1 MRLAESS
8 TLVQRPIWSVG
19 MTGLRCGSI
28 PGHSVRRGSEKA
40 RAVKDLTRDD
50 EVAAPAAASLLSRP
64 QTASVLPAAERVR
77 AVQPLTCDEE
87 VATTV
92 TSELLQRPPGGP
104 PGDAQR

>member
-1 MRLAESS
+1 M
-8 TLVQRPIWSVG
+8 
-19 MTGLRCGSI
+19 

-77 AVQPLTCDEE
+77 AVQHLTCNEE
-87 VATTV
+87 VHRRVPALVVCVDRVCQPDRAKT
-92 TSELLQRPPGGP
+92 RW
-104 PGDAQR
+104 R